1 MQLLEGLTPHQE
13 ASMPPIS
20 EFSCIN
26 PACPDSGKRGHGNL
40 RVPQSSGKHDSLR
53 FLRCRTCGTRF
64 SERANTAV
72 SEAWLP
78 LEKGVR
84 ILEHLAE
91 GCGIRKTAR
100 LVGVTKDTVLRLQRK
115 AGAHAKA
122 LHDELVQDLRIDEA
136 QFDEKW
142 SFVGKKRK
150 PSHRGGESSR
160 GERRSLGSCSLC
172 QPGKAGGF
180 YGSRKTDRREHQEVN
195 GRFLFSGQR
204 RSPSLFD
211 DRR

>member
-1 MQLLEGLTPHQE
+1 MQLLEGLTLPQE
-13 ASMPPIS
+13 ASMTPLS

-26 PACPDSGKRGHGNL
+26 PACPEYGKRGHGNL
-40 RVPQSSGKHDSLR
+40 RVPQSSGKHDSIR

-142 SFVGKKRK
+142 SFVGKKRET
-150 PSHRGGESSR
+150 SHRGGESSR

-172 QPGKAGGF
+172 QPGKAGDF
-180 YGSRKTDRREHQEVN
+180 YGSRETDRREHQEVN

-211 DRR
+211 DGR